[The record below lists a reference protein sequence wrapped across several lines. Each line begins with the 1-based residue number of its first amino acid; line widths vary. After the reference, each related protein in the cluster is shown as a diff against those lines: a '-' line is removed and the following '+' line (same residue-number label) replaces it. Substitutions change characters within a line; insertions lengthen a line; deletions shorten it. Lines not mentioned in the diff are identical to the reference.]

1 MPEVM
6 AVLIG
11 VPVALLIG
19 AVVLYIVGFIVSMVA
34 AMLYVPIEAI
44 EHRLPHGTDTTHH
57 HRPLVAG

>member
-19 AVVLYIVGFIVSMVA
+19 AVVLYIGGFIVSMVV
-34 AMLYVPIEAI
+34 AMFYVPIQAI
-44 EHRLPHGTDTTHH
+44 EHHLPHGTHTTHH